1 MTLLSF
7 APVPLPSSPSQSI
20 DDDGGCPEA
29 VCLEV
34 FDWGLRALLM
44 ALSEEDEGGP
54 GGEAGPQRAAEL
66 LEAIF
71 PPDEERV
78 DVTLAVAARVG
89 ATHADPRR
97 WPLEEPVQF
106 VAQLLMLAKE
116 GEARRTHGATGWL
129 CLVAQ
134 VMW

>member
-1 MTLLSF
+1 M
-7 APVPLPSSPSQSI
+7 
-20 DDDGGCPEA
+20 
-29 VCLEV
+29 

-44 ALSEEDEGGP
+44 ALSEEEDGGP
-54 GGEAGPQRAAEL
+54 GGAAGQQRAGEL

-116 GEARRTHGATGWL
+116 GEAGLMPMCTGWSH
-129 CLVAQ
+129 CYGS
-134 VMW
+134 